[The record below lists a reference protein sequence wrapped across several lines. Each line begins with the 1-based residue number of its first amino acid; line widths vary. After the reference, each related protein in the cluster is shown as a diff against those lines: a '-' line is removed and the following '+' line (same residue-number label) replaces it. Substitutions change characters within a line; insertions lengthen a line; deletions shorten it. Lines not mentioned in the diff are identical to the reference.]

1 MKSLFEQN
9 GGTYREVNGYYL
21 PNLILPEPDLR
32 PIGKWG
38 SLHEAY
44 LKKHKPGTYIT
55 LLTTC
60 KLDGYLADINEQAEE
75 MLDHLVNQMAKREG
89 ITEQLK
95 ADDQMEWV
103 RRTNSIRSCAEE
115 VIKHDLIYV

>member
-1 MKSLFEQN
+1 MKSMFEQM
-9 GGTYREVNGYYL
+9 GGTYREENGYFL
-21 PNLILPEPDLR
+21 PNIAVPEHDPR

-38 SLHEAY
+38 SLHETY

-60 KLDGYLADINEQAEE
+60 KLDSYLADINEQADE
-75 MLDHLVNQMAKREG
+75 MLDHLMGQMAKKEG
-89 ITEQLK
+89 VTEQLK

-103 RRTNSIRSCAEE
+103 HRMNSIRSRAEE